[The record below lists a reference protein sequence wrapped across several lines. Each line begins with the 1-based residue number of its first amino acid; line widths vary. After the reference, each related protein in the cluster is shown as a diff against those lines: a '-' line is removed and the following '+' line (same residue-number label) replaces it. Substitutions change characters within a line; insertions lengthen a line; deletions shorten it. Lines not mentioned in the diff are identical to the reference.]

1 MKKDF
6 SKLSEIFV
14 VYLCKSKR
22 DLPFPGYNSPH
33 YEIFIGHELTDGK
46 PNIVH
51 RYIRMKVA
59 YPDIAAGFILS
70 RNLVRS
76 LSEKLEEE
84 QKKEK
89 FGNIFVKEF
98 TMDPVFELSQA
109 IRLKLNT
116 IKEA

>member
-1 MKKDF
+1 
-6 SKLSEIFV
+6 
-14 VYLCKSKR
+14 
-22 DLPFPGYNSPH
+22 
-33 YEIFIGHELTDGK
+33 
-46 PNIVH
+46 
-51 RYIRMKVA
+51 MKVA

-70 RNLVRS
+70 RNLVRT